1 MIAGL
6 REFFLINRPLV
17 FFVYGLVFFVLGLAI
32 TLQSRR
38 HSRLTL
44 ARHLPWLALFGFIH
58 SLHEW
63 GDVFIPIQAA
73 YLPPPFINLLI
84 AIQLGLLSL
93 SFACLFQFGVNLLR
107 PMPRRWAW
115 LRWLPAGVLLLWSLA
130 ALVWLTA
137 VPVSL
142 PEWYLLG
149 NIWTRY
155 LIGFPGAALAAYGL
169 RRQATQLIAP
179 FREPQILKM
188 LYLAGLA
195 LAAYAVISGLIVP
208 PGPYFPANWLNT
220 ALLENWLAVP
230 IPVFRSLLGL
240 TLTVA
245 IIRTLEIFDLEIDRR
260 LSSMEEAQ
268 ILAAEREHLGR
279 DLHDHTLQS
288 VYAAGLMLNA
298 ARSTPCLIEDSAAAE
313 NLAQAAST
321 LDHAVTGIRRHIA
334 ELRTQSGSLNL
345 AEGVAQLVQESAL
358 SSMGQVDLKL
368 DLPQEQLLTPR
379 QVRHLLAITGEALSN
394 IARHAQARR
403 VQLSIRA
410 SEETLTLDIV
420 DDGHGIPA
428 DFVAGY
434 GLRNMR
440 DRARLLEGHLDI
452 QSRPGHGTHLQLTI
466 PYNQGEDGEENNHF
480 SS

>member
-1 MIAGL
+1 MVTTL
-6 REFFLINRPLV
+6 QEFFILNRSLV

-44 ARHLPWLALFGFIH
+44 ARHLHWLALFGYIH

-73 YLPPPFINLLI
+73 YLLPPFINLLKS
-84 AIQLGLLSL
+84 IQLGLLSL
-93 SFACLFQFGVNLLR
+93 SFACLFQFGLDLLR

-130 ALVWLTA
+130 ALVWLIA
-137 VPVSL
+137 EPISL
-142 PEWYLLG
+142 ADWYLLG

-179 FREPQILKM
+179 FREPQILRT

-195 LAAYAVISGLIVP
+195 LAGYAVIGGLIVP

-220 ALLENWLAVP
+220 ALLENWLSIP

-240 TLTVA
+240 ILTVA
-245 IIRTLEIFDLEIDRR
+245 IIRILEIFDLEIDRR
-260 LSSMEEAQ
+260 LSSMEEAH

-279 DLHDHTLQS
+279 DLHDHTLQA

-298 ARSTPCLIEDSAAAE
+298 ARRAPCLTEDNTAAD
-313 NLAQAAST
+313 NLAQAALT
-321 LDHAVTGIRRHIA
+321 LDHAVVSIRQHIA
-334 ELRTQSGSLNL
+334 ELRAQPNSLNL
-345 AEGVAQLVQESAL
+345 TEGVTQLLQDSAL
-358 SSMGQVDLKL
+358 SSMVQVELNL
-368 DLPQEQLLTPR
+368 DLPEDRRLTTR
-379 QVRHLLAITGEALSN
+379 QVRHLLAIIGEALSN
-394 IARHAQARR
+394 VARHAQAHHL
-403 VQLSIRA
+403 QLSVETY
-410 SEETLTLDIV
+410 EETLSLRIT
-420 DDGHGIPA
+420 DDGHGIPS

-434 GLRNMR
+434 GLRNMHE
-440 DRARLLEGHLDI
+440 RARLLEGELSIVSQPD
-452 QSRPGHGTHLQLTI
+452 RGTRLQLTI
-466 PYNQGEDGEENNHF
+466 PCGKEQNREENNHF
-480 SS
+480 VG